1 MGPHEMS
8 RRGALGLLGT
18 ATLALGGCV
27 SLPSTSAPKV
37 IDTFSPRASQVDA
50 PAPTPDQEPD
60 MLIRDFIK
68 ASSLADRRHAAARQ
82 FLTPAAQ
89 DSWDDSASM
98 TVVLRVDLNQQ
109 GDRTDRQVT
118 YKLRADRV
126 GEIEEGGVFTARDG
140 EADTDLTLVKVDGQ
154 WRIDE
159 LPAGVIVERT
169 DFYSNF
175 SSHDL
180 YFFDPANRSLVPDP
194 RWSSTYRDDL
204 AFALLNL
211 IAAGPRGTLG
221 GAVTS
226 RLPESVAVRPA
237 QNADGATTG
246 TTIDFQ
252 GLAPMSSDTIEQ
264 FAAQVVWTLSQAE
277 VPGPYLLESGGA
289 PIDQRHAAGW
299 TVEDVQDFAP
309 SPKSE
314 PLGLALTSADGVV
327 RLTGQAAQ
335 RIGGAWSGISDTRYA
350 RLSPSGTRLALVAGD
365 GANPEDT
372 VLSVGTLE
380 DRPAEILRG
389 RNVTAP
395 TWNRVDD
402 SLWFLANGRISRL
415 ANVNDPGTA
424 AEVGQDE
431 LGALPGAITDMALD
445 PTGVRLLLVAGNQT
459 FMSTVRHRAGQPP
472 SLGPVRRIGQG
483 LDDTVTSVGW
493 RDRNTVMVG
502 RTAVEAPVVTIS
514 VDGSLTESMSGRN
527 ITAPINAVAASGTQ
541 LYALDQR
548 SLLQLDV
555 AADEGARYWREVPG
569 LSGVRAFPVVRG

>member
-1 MGPHEMS
+1 MGSHEMT
-8 RRGALGLLGT
+8 RRGALALFGT
-18 ATLALGGCV
+18 SALALGGCV

-37 IDTFSPRASQVDA
+37 IDTFSPRASQVDV

-60 MLIRDFIK
+60 LLVRDFIK

-82 FLTPAAQ
+82 FLTPAAAE
-89 DSWDDSASM
+89 SWDYSASM
-98 TVVLRVDLNQQ
+98 TVVLRVDLNAVS
-109 GDRTDRQVT
+109 GRTAEKVT
-118 YKLRADRV
+118 YTLRADRV

-140 EADTDLTLVKVDGQ
+140 EQISDITLIKVDGQ

-159 LPAGVIVERT
+159 LPPGVVMERT

-211 IAAGPRGTLG
+211 VVAGPRPTLE
-221 GAVTS
+221 GAVSS
-226 RLPESVAVRPA
+226 RLPDTVAVRPA
-237 QNADGATTG
+237 QNEEGSSTG

-252 GLAPMSSDTIEQ
+252 NLPPMTSDIIEQ
-264 FAAQVVWTLSQAE
+264 FAAQVVWTLAHAE
-277 VPGPYLLESGGA
+277 IPGPYLLESGGA

-299 TVEDVQDFAP
+299 TVEDVKDFDP
-309 SPKSE
+309 NPEDE

-335 RIGGAWSGISDTRYA
+335 RIGGAWSGIADTRYA

-365 GANPEDT
+365 GANPDDT

-380 DRPAEILRG
+380 ERPTEILRG

-402 SLWFLANGRISRL
+402 SLWFLSNGRISRL
-415 ANVNDPGTA
+415 ANVNDPATA
-424 AEVGQDE
+424 AEVGQE
-431 LGALPGAITDMALD
+431 GLGALPGPISDMALD
-445 PTGVRLLLVAGNQT
+445 PTGVRLFFVAGNQS
-459 FMSTVRHRAGQPP
+459 FMSTVLHREGQSPA
-472 SLGPVRRIGQG
+472 LGPVRRIGQG
-483 LDDTVTSVGW
+483 LTDTVTSVGW
-493 RDRNTVMVG
+493 RDRDTVMVG

-527 ITAPINAVAASGTQ
+527 ISAPINAVAASGAT

-548 SLLQLDV
+548 ALLQLD
-555 AADEGARYWREVPG
+555 ASADEGARYWRELPG
-569 LSGVRAFPVVRG
+569 LSGIRAFPVVRG